1 MTLDER
7 LFFAINGLAKQ
18 SQPLDQFFLLLSSR
32 STLYLP
38 GALAIGWWIWA
49 HRREAVLG
57 GPLLA
62 ASVGLSDFLGGQL
75 KWFFERVRPCRAL
88 SQAISVEPGGCG
100 GLFSFPSNHAINTAA
115 AAAFIQVLYPRAGW
129 IAWPIVA
136 LVGLARVYVGAHYV
150 TDVLGGWMIGGA
162 IGGGFAYF
170 LLKWPAFRKKPL
182 ARIPRAM
189 TDAEAKPF

>member
-18 SQPLDQFFLLLSSR
+18 SQPLDHLFLLLSSR

-49 HRREAVLG
+49 YRREAVLG

-162 IGGGFAYF
+162 IGGGVAFL

-182 ARIPRAM
+182 AGIPRTM
-189 TDAEAKPF
+189 TDAETKPS